1 MRYDFRFLFNI
12 LVIGTILKYR
22 KFILPSLILL
32 TLIMLE
38 WYILSN
44 IISQN
49 YETVSDEVLSY
60 IMFISLFVVKVGN
73 MVWLTRIYQNHK
85 GDS

>member
-1 MRYDFRFLFNI
+1 
-12 LVIGTILKYR
+12 
-22 KFILPSLILL
+22 
-32 TLIMLE
+32 MLE